1 MDNPDSPPPASNPV
15 APLCPPLPSWA
26 RSVWYGFCLL
36 TLGGTIFWAQRV
48 VVEHP
53 YAEQRTMAGVSTV
66 WGMHACLALGL
77 IGFFSLL
84 VPLVRLLG
92 RRHVLTGLGLGV
104 LAFFA
109 CGLAPKTNRI
119 FYDEHIYMQIG
130 QTIAHTGKAEYAS
143 HANVEYGDFQLLDS
157 WVNKQPNG
165 HPYVLSW
172 VYRLA
177 GATEDASFAATR
189 VITGLA
195 AAFLYFALIMA
206 PLRLPVLA
214 PMAVSLAFMF
224 TPLVLWW
231 GHTVAVEPSTAAA
244 AIVAFFAAC
253 VHARLRDP
261 LTGEGSPLSGLLLAA
276 TVAFAAYFRP
286 ESLLVFPMVAT
297 LLWASDRRFLEDRT
311 TWAALA
317 LALALLTPELL
328 HLWSVHTEDWGATD
342 GRRFDLSFIVKNLDS
357 NAGYF
362 VQGKWFPLAG
372 AVLALA
378 GMVWLAVRNWWLGIC
393 VGLWFVL
400 SWGIFVTFYAGG
412 YYYGASSRYAVVS
425 AAPVAIFVGIG
436 AAALI
441 ALLRR
446 RPVVLT
452 ILSVVALMNWA
463 YTMRFVPTLG
473 RESNEARADID
484 FCREV
489 APMLPHGSLVI
500 STDPCI
506 WNILG
511 RNAAQM
517 DSIQPMVRSELRE
530 LVRQYPGG
538 IYLHWDYWMNTTPR
552 FAEVWRSLIRDTHA
566 TVFFRRNAEASKFAL
581 FRLDTAYACDVF
593 GGQYKPLG
601 KPTDLDHVIAESQF
615 SAGMTP
621 PAESVPQS
629 SARATSA
636 TSSAAITQ

>member
-1 MDNPDSPPPASNPV
+1 
-15 APLCPPLPSWA
+15 
-26 RSVWYGFCLL
+26 
-36 TLGGTIFWAQRV
+36 
-48 VVEHP
+48 
-53 YAEQRTMAGVSTV
+53 
-66 WGMHACLALGL
+66 
-77 IGFFSLL
+77 
-84 VPLVRLLG
+84 
-92 RRHVLTGLGLGV
+92 
-104 LAFFA
+104 
-109 CGLAPKTNRI
+109 
-119 FYDEHIYMQIG
+119 MQIG

-177 GATEDASFAATR
+177 GASEDASFAATR

-195 AAFLYFALIMA
+195 AALLYFALVLA
-206 PLRLPVLA
+206 PLRLPSFA
-214 PMAVSLAFMF
+214 PMAASLAYMF

-244 AIVAFFAAC
+244 AIIAFFAAC
-253 VHARLRDP
+253 AHARLRDP
-261 LTGEGSPLSGLLLAA
+261 LTGEGSPLGGLLLAA

-286 ESLLVFPMVAT
+286 ESLLAFPMVAT

-328 HLWSVHTEDWGATD
+328 HIWSVHTEDWGATD
-342 GRRFDLSFIVKNLDS
+342 GRRFDLAFIGKNLES

-372 AVLALA
+372 TLLALA
-378 GMVWLAVRNWWLGIC
+378 GVVWLAVRNWWLGVC
-393 VGLWFVL
+393 VGLWFAL
-400 SWGIFVTFYAGG
+400 SWGIFVMFYAGG
-412 YYYGASSRYAVVS
+412 YHYGASSRYAVVS
-425 AAPVAIFVGIG
+425 AAPVAVLVGIG

-452 ILSVVALMNWA
+452 VLGVLALMNWV

-473 RESNEARADID
+473 RESNEARADVD

-506 WNILG
+506 WNMLG

-517 DSIQPMVRSELRE
+517 DSIQPMIRSELRE

-552 FAEVWRSLIRDTHA
+552 FAEIWRSLIRDTHA

-581 FRLDTAYACDVF
+581 FRLDTPYACDVF
-593 GGQYKPLG
+593 GGQYKPPA
-601 KPTDLDHVIAESQF
+601 KPTDLDNVIAESQSSPGATAPAGPASQ
-615 SAGMTP
+615 SA
-621 PAESVPQS
+621 
-629 SARATSA
+629 ARATPD
-636 TSSAAITQ
+636 SSSSTTQ